1 MDNNRGIPEQ
11 TMVVLLAAGK
21 GTRMGRSDLVK
32 VCFEIDSTP
41 AINRQIGVFKRQ
53 RFNRFLVVVGTR
65 GDQVLDTISE
75 EYSGVLYVHQE
86 PQLGTGH
93 AAKVAAEAL
102 QAIAYQGYIL
112 VTMGDKYLEENALA
126 ALVDGYVKQRAD
138 MALLTIPKT
147 PSTENSAGR
156 VIVGENGQALD
167 IIEHTDLA
175 RQLVADDLRGLLAK
189 EESVTGPDVRASIER
204 HIPMAEKRAVAV
216 GELLALS
223 KSPGI
228 VEPAKL
234 DKILQ
239 AGKYNLEIAGK
250 RYSAK
255 QIDRLSAGV
264 NPSLYLMRAD
274 VFYQA
279 VGMIRNDNAQGEYY
293 ITDMVRLLSGVRDS
307 QGQPRYRV
315 CAVAVDHPEWVQGF
329 NSPDE
334 LLVIQDYARQKR
346 LAQRET
352 QEVVNR
358 PQLKPAQYA
367 TVRQWLAKIEAGR
380 PAMRRWLRQIY
391 GAHESLHQQ
400 KCTDLRGVLECYGKR
415 FGMDEKVCIVRC
427 RAGST

>member
-1 MDNNRGIPEQ
+1 M
-11 TMVVLLAAGK
+11 
-21 GTRMGRSDLVK
+21 
-32 VCFEIDSTP
+32 
-41 AINRQIGVFKRQ
+41 
-53 RFNRFLVVVGTR
+53 VVVGTR

-102 QAIAYQGYIL
+102 QVITYQGYIL

-138 MALLTIPKT
+138 VALLIIPKT
-147 PSTENSAGR
+147 PSTENLGRPGDRRREWSGAGHHRTHRSGPATRGRRPPRFAGQRGIGDRAGR
-156 VIVGENGQALD
+156 AP
-167 IIEHTDLA
+167 
-175 RQLVADDLRGLLAK
+175 R
-189 EESVTGPDVRASIER
+189 IER

-307 QGQPRYRV
+307 QGRPRYRV
-315 CAVAVDHPEWVQGF
+315 CTVAVDHPEWVQGF

-358 PQLKPAQYA
+358 PQLKPARYCYGPPM
-367 TVRQWLAKIEAGR
+367 AGEDR
-380 PAMRRWLRQIY
+380 G
-391 GAHESLHQQ
+391 GAAGHAPLVAARSTARKTNLHQQ

-415 FGMDEKVCIVRC
+415 FGMDEKVCIVRAPGRVNLMGRHVDHRGGMTNFLAIDRETLAVVGLRRTMKWWRSIPS
-427 RAGST
+427 RASTSRFTSRSPS